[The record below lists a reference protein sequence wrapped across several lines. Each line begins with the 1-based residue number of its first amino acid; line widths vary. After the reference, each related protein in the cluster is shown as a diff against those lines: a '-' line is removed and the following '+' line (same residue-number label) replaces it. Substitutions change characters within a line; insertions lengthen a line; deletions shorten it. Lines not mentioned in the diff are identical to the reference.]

1 MQALL
6 VGERLVWVRGGWLPM
21 PGKNT
26 VESPDDLLDYGGRLV
41 VPWNNTFAEGKI
53 KVCVLQ
59 HIQPSMVGLKGNFA
73 LARCL
78 ANDCSD
84 KACP

>member
-26 VESPDDLLDYGGRLV
+26 VESPDDLLDDGWPGSVTVGGV
-41 VPWNNTFAEGKI
+41 I
-53 KVCVLQ
+53 KDQHPCLQ
-59 HIQPSMVGLKGNFA
+59 ASMMSFSFS
-73 LARCL
+73 C
-78 ANDCSD
+78 
-84 KACP
+84 